1 MDMNPD
7 DLTRWMT
14 DPRTMNGDSYKEL
27 TNLLEL
33 YPYFQAAHVLALK
46 VLHDNN
52 SIRFEEEQ
60 KHSSIYV
67 GDRRQLFL
75 LLNDMLDLPLG
86 KEEDQSLSV
95 QVTNTTVEKNS
106 GETQAGGEERFDE
119 IKDDTIPDKSI
130 LSVQELLEI
139 GDNSNNHKPN
149 LREKEDFKENIADNK
164 DDKVVSKE
172 DMSLDFL
179 SFEFPSYDISQSGNL
194 YTLDQSKDIEQEVSQ
209 QQSLKRDN
217 QNNYTQ
223 HKHDLIE
230 SFIQND
236 PRIIRN
242 DKVSDKQQTISVE
255 RSVQDEGF
263 MSETLAKIYVKQ
275 KLYEKAIGVYEKL
288 RLKNPEKN
296 AYFVSQIER
305 INMLM
310 NSK

>member
-1 MDMNPD
+1 MDMYSDN
-7 DLTRWMT
+7 LIRWMA

-27 TNLLEL
+27 TQLLEL

-60 KHSSIYV
+60 KNSSIYV

-75 LLNDMLDLPLG
+75 LLNDMLELPFC
-86 KEEDQSLSV
+86 KVEDQSLSV
-95 QVTNTTVEKNS
+95 QVTNTIVEEHS
-106 GETQAGGEERFDE
+106 SETQVGGEERFHEINKDITPDE
-119 IKDDTIPDKSI
+119 SI
-130 LSVQELLEI
+130 LSAQELLEI
-139 GDNSNNHKPN
+139 GDNSNDHKPTP
-149 LREKEDFKENIADNK
+149 REKEDFKENIADNQ
-164 DDKVVSKE
+164 DDKVVQKE
-172 DMSLDFL
+172 DVSLDFL

-209 QQSLKRDN
+209 QQPLKSDKHN
-217 QNNYTQ
+217 KSSQ